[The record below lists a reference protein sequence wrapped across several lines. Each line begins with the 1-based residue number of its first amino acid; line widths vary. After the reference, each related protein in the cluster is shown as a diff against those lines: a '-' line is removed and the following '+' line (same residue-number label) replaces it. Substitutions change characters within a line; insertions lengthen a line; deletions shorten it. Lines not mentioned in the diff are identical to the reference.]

1 MYYREPRVPK
11 NKLRMPDL
19 MISEHTIEITVLG
32 LRGLV
37 SPGLL
42 PVRKAYVKF
51 SVKSILPPSQS
62 KAVTDIYTEP
72 GETGPDPNIKTTFKF
87 NANIPSL

>member
-1 MYYREPRVPK
+1 
-11 NKLRMPDL
+11 MPDL
-19 MISEHTIEITVLG
+19 QIGEYTLEITVLG

-42 PVRKAYVKF
+42 PVRKAFVKF

-62 KAVTDIYTEP
+62 KAVADIFTEP
-72 GETGPDPNIKTTFKF
+72 AETGPDPNIKTTFKF
-87 NANIPSL
+87 MANIPGLEAYCPRMTCTV